1 LFFRRPVFWPGPSFN
16 LVQIIQILRAVG
28 SEKLPKIYL
37 VYKINYFIFESNLQ
51 KMRFLIVLLLVG
63 VMTNTKAQT
72 TISGK
77 IKDNKGKPVYGA
89 SISLKDTYDGA
100 TSDSMGNYKFKTTE
114 KGAQT
119 LLATSIGFKLGE
131 QSINISGQSMQ
142 VDFTLKEEPNE
153 LKAVVVSAGTFE
165 ASDSKRTTVLN
176 PIDIV
181 TTASANADVTGAI
194 RTLPGTQ
201 QVGESEGLFVRGG
214 TAQESK
220 IFIDGTVVN
229 NFFFSS
235 VPDIAQRGRFSPFIF
250 KGTVF
255 SSGGYSA
262 LYGQALSSVLLLES
276 VDLPDRSSASL
287 GISTVGLNGG
297 YQELSKKKNASWGV
311 SYSYANLALY
321 YNIVKQKP
329 DFFKMPDVHNADA
342 NFRIK
347 TSKTGMLKFYGYFN
361 YSTLGLRTANIDSAV
376 LKNAFSLTNLNVYSN
391 LSWREKIG
399 RNWRVNL
406 GLSYSTNKDDI
417 YQELQDASNAK
428 QSLPDEPYASK
439 SFDLISKSNHAH
451 IKAVFE
457 RKLPGLSAL
466 RFGGEFLSGREKT
479 DFSNYYVTNAKNAL
493 TDNLTAGFAE
503 ADLYVTNDLAAKIGT
518 RVEHSNVLEKTNI
531 VPRVSLAYK
540 AGEGQ
545 FSAAYGIFYQR
556 PDRQVLLFQQ
566 DLDYSK
572 ATHYILN
579 YQRVSRNYTLRTEVF
594 YKKYAGLIK
603 TLPDTTNAGY
613 GDAKGFEVFW
623 RDRKTFKNVD
633 YWISYSYLD
642 TKRDFANYPF
652 LMEPSFVSKH
662 TVSLVVKKF
671 VTKLKTQFNASY
683 TFATGRPYFNIRY
696 DETQNKYKIAD
707 QGRTIPYNNLS
718 FSVNYLPNL
727 GKAGAKQFTVIVF
740 SVTNVLNSNQVFGY
754 NYSYNGLIKQPI
766 NPPARQF
773 FFLGCFLSFGVDR
786 TEDVINSNL

>member
-1 LFFRRPVFWPGPSFN
+1 
-16 LVQIIQILRAVG
+16 
-28 SEKLPKIYL
+28 
-37 VYKINYFIFESNLQ
+37 
-51 KMRFLIVLLLVG
+51 MRFLSILLLLG
-63 VMTNTKAQT
+63 CFLSSQAQT

-77 IKDNKGKPVYGA
+77 VRDNKGKPLYGA
-89 SISLKDTYDGA
+89 SISLKDSYDGG
-100 TSDSMGNYKFKTTE
+100 TSDSMGNYKFKTSE

-119 LLATSIGFKLGE
+119 LLATSIGFKLQE
-131 QSINISGQSMQ
+131 QSINISAQSIQ
-142 VDFTLKEEPNE
+142 VDFILKEEPNE

-220 IFIDGTVVN
+220 IFIDGTLVN
-229 NFFFSS
+229 NFFYSS

-276 VDLPDRSSASL
+276 VDLPDRSSASA

-297 YQELSKKKNASWGV
+297 YQELSKNKKSSWGV
-311 SYSYANLALY
+311 SYSYANLGLY
-321 YNIVKQKP
+321 YALVKQKV
-329 DFFKMPDVHNADA
+329 DFFRVPDVHNADA

-361 YSTLGLRTANIDSAV
+361 YNTLGIKRSDIDSAV
-376 LKNAFSLTNLNVYSN
+376 LKDAFSLRNVNAYAN

-399 RNWRVNL
+399 RNWKLNL
-406 GLSYSTNKDDI
+406 GLGYSTNKDDI
-417 YQELQDASNAK
+417 AQELQDENDAK
-428 QSLPDEPYASK
+428 QSIITEPYASK
-439 SFDLISKSNHAH
+439 SFDLISNSNLGH
-451 IKAVFE
+451 IKAVIE
-457 RKLPGLSAL
+457 KKLPGLSAI
-466 RFGGEFLSGREKT
+466 RFGGEYLAGYDKT
-479 DFSNYYVTNAKNAL
+479 DFSNYYVTRGISKLN
-493 TDNLTAGFAE
+493 DNLAAGFAE
-503 ADLYVTNDLAAKIGT
+503 ADLYVTNDLAAKVGT
-518 RVEHSNVLEKTNI
+518 RVEYSSVLEKTNI
-531 VPRVSLAYK
+531 VPRLSLAYK

-545 FSAAYGIFYQR
+545 FSAAYGIFYQK

-566 DLDYSK
+566 NLDYSK

-579 YQRVSRNYTLRTEVF
+579 YQRVSRNYTLRAEVF
-594 YKKYAGLIK
+594 YKKYDKLLK
-603 TLPDTTNAGY
+603 TIPDTANTGY
-613 GDAKGFEVFW
+613 GDAKGFELFW

-642 TKRDFANYPF
+642 TKRDFLNYPF
-652 LMEPSFVSKH
+652 LMEPNFASKH
-662 TVSLVVKKF
+662 TASLVVKKF
-671 VTKLKTQFNASY
+671 VTKMKTQFNASY
-683 TFATGRPYFNIRY
+683 TFATGRPYYNIRF
-696 DETQNKYKIAD
+696 DQAQNKYKIAD
-707 QGRTIPYNNLS
+707 EGRTIPYNSLS

-727 GKAGAKQFTVIVF
+727 GKVGASRFTVIVF